1 MKVQHFFFI
10 IIFILA
16 STPLLF
22 SQNIKVGVG
31 GGYAYIDNDTYY
43 TRDVESNYSDF
54 QLGLRNCYVIN
65 GKIRYEHEKIPIRFT
80 CEVTFIS
87 ATNNVDYLGYYS
99 PLQSSPSKMH
109 LDASQDIYS
118 IGFGIES
125 PIIKSSITPY
135 SSLGVVLNYFNKT
148 EIVRTPKSD
157 PILNGDKSMISNSVR
172 AGLNMGFGLD
182 YLIFEKISLDISA
195 KYSFMNL
202 LWKKNLHHEEKEEN
216 FNTFSITASV
226 LYNL

>member
-1 MKVQHFFFI
+1 MKVRHFFFI

-16 STPLLF
+16 SAPLLF

-87 ATNNVDYLGYYS
+87 VTNNVDYLGYYS

-135 SSLGVVLNYFNKT
+135 SSLGVVLNYFDKT
-148 EIVRTPKSD
+148 EIVRTPKPD

-172 AGLNMGFGLD
+172 AGLNMGLS
-182 YLIFEKISLDISA
+182 LIHI
-195 KYSFMNL
+195 
-202 LWKKNLHHEEKEEN
+202 
-216 FNTFSITASV
+216 
-226 LYNL
+226 